1 MGSHKGYPQQKIKMA
16 IAIENKIDPAVERYR
31 QLFDINEQQ
40 LNGQKAHPFHQVR
53 KAAMANLEQTGFPQR
68 KDEDYKYTR
77 VDKIAKVK
85 YADAPKASVSQEV
98 ADGLAFEE
106 LDTYH
111 LVFVNGRY
119 QHQLSNIGETQKGLV
134 IGDYKSVYAHKE
146 AASFLEQV
154 IKSDLGK
161 NAFVDLNSAFAKNGL
176 FVYVAKNTTVEK
188 PIHISHL
195 TVAEGEE
202 FIVHPQLAV
211 FAEQSAEVSIIET
224 FNALQE
230 GAYFNNPVSR
240 FVLKA
245 NANVKHYKL
254 QNESSSGNQ
263 INNTIVSQD
272 RDSVYSS
279 YVADLGGKVVR
290 NNLSSHLQDSGTNTN
305 MYGVYLGKGSQHI
318 DNQSFLDH
326 AFPHCESNQLYKGI
340 LDEQSRGVFNG
351 KVTVQP
357 DAQKTN
363 AYQQNSSLVLSDTAV
378 MDSKPQLEIF
388 ADDVKC
394 SHGATI
400 GQLDEDSIYYLRT
413 RGMNRD
419 QAKATLQFAFLAE
432 VLTHFPLESVRA
444 KIAEMIEKKLKK

>member
-1 MGSHKGYPQQKIKMA
+1 MA
-16 IAIENKIDPAVERYR
+16 TAIENKIDPTVERYR
-31 QLFDINEQQ
+31 KLFDINEQQ
-40 LNGQKAHPFHQVR
+40 LNGQKTHPFHQLR
-53 KAAMANLEQTGFPQR
+53 KAAMASLEETGFPTR
-68 KDEDYKYTR
+68 KAEDYKYTR
-77 VDKIAKVK
+77 VDRIAKVN
-85 YADAPKASVSQEV
+85 YAAAPKATISKEQVQAIS
-98 ADGLAFEE
+98 FEGI
-106 LDTYH
+106 DAYQ

-119 QHQLSNIGETQKGLV
+119 NHQLSNIGTTQKGLV
-134 IGDYKSVYAHKE
+134 VGDFKSVYQHKE

-154 IKSDLGK
+154 LKSDLGE
-161 NAFVDLNSAFAKNGL
+161 NAFVNLNNAFSENGL
-176 FVYVAKNTTVEK
+176 FVYVTKNTIVEK
-188 PIHISHL
+188 PIHIVHI
-195 TVAEGEE
+195 TAAEGAE
-202 FIVHPQLAV
+202 FIINPQLAV

-224 FNALQE
+224 FHAVGE

-240 FVLKA
+240 FIVKA

-254 QNESSSGNQ
+254 QNESSNGNQ

-279 YVADLGGKVVR
+279 YVADLGGKIVR

-305 MYGVYLGKGSQHI
+305 MYGVYLGKGKQHI

-340 LDEQSRGVFNG
+340 LDDQSRGVFNG

-363 AYQQNSSLVLSDTAV
+363 AYQQNSSLVISETAV
-378 MDSKPQLEIF
+378 MDTKPQLEIF
-388 ADDVKC
+388 ADDVRC

-432 VLTHFPLESVRA
+432 VLSHFPLESVRV
-444 KIAEMIEKKLKK
+444 KIAEMIEEKLKN